1 MQAEHA
7 KQKDSSEREIAR
19 LRAEMGRIAT
29 GIIATEM
36 GRTPS
41 ADPSRATSER
51 GSIFSDSSG
60 GKPTANAGGRE
71 SSREG
76 GVGKVSGGR
85 RVVRSFPNLF
95 LELFLDLFLG
105 RFHVEGPSAFRR
117 RHAPKSC

>member
-51 GSIFSDSSG
+51 GSIFSDSF
-60 GKPTANAGGRE
+60 GRE
-71 SSREG
+71 ADGERRGARSSR
-76 GVGKVSGGR
+76 GGR
-85 RVVRSFPNLF
+85 RRKGLGGETRRSVV
-95 LELFLDLFLG
+95 
-105 RFHVEGPSAFRR
+105 FHVEGPSAFAVGMRR
-117 RHAPKSC
+117 RVAENRSKNRS